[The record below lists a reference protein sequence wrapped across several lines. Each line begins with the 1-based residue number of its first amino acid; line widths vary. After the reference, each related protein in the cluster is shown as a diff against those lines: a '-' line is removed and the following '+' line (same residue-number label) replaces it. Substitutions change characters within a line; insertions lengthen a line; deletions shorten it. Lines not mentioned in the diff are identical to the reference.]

1 MHLRPLLLSLLFSAC
16 VATASQ
22 AEVRLSPQEAR
33 SAAAHYLAGGQPV
46 AARQIANG
54 LLIRDPQDLNALLI
68 LSVAERNLGNFKAA
82 SKAGKKAWSVAVTDS
97 QKYNAAL
104 VVAQALASDGS
115 HTFAQIW
122 LRRAAQTAPSEAEK
136 NIAIRDLQYVR
147 SQNPWSMDF
156 RFSLRPSSNINNGSN
171 SDVVIIGGLPL
182 IISGRNKPLSG
193 MGLVVGGRVEYEKPL
208 SKSKTLRFG
217 GDIETRQYKLSE
229 EAISIAPDAKGS
241 DYAFSSFKLY
251 AAYDFAAPS
260 SMNAHSFEASVGRYR
275 YGGEP
280 LSNLIW
286 LKYSLL
292 HRQESG
298 SILQFSLF
306 TEANSRLDDHARDT
320 GRVLAVI
327 QQRRATESGGIF
339 SWNITA
345 STTNLIGDPKFGR
358 ASDLANDAIGG
369 GISYTWAKPFFSA
382 TTSLSLQYDGQ
393 VFEKSRYTQGEKRVD
408 HLGVATLSM
417 FFDDFEYYGFAPVL
431 DFSYA
436 RKYSNA
442 ALFSAD
448 GFGLGL
454 GFRSSF

>member
-1 MHLRPLLLSLLFSAC
+1 MRIAATLFLC
-16 VATASQ
+16 VALLTPVK
-22 AEVRLSPQEAR
+22 AEVRLSRDEAVATASNLVR
-33 SAAAHYLAGGQPV
+33 NGQYSAT
-46 AARQIANG
+46 REIAKG
-54 LLIRDPQDLNALLI
+54 LLIRDAQDVDALLL
-68 LSVAERNLGNFKAA
+68 LSVAERNLGDFKAA
-82 SKAGKKAWSVAVTDS
+82 SKAGKKAWGAAKTDS

-122 LRRAAQTAPSEAEK
+122 LRRAAQIAPTDTAK
-136 NIAIRDLQYVR
+136 NIAIKDLQYVR
-147 SQNPWSMDF
+147 SQNPWSLDF

-171 SDVVIIGGLPL
+171 SDVVVIGGLPL
-182 IISGRNKPLSG
+182 VISGRNKPLSG
-193 MGLVVGGRVEYEKPL
+193 MGLVVGGRAEYEKIL
-208 SKSKTLRFG
+208 SPSKTLRFG
-217 GDIETRQYKLSE
+217 GDVETRQYKLSD
-229 EAISIAPDAKGS
+229 EARSIAPDAKGS

-251 AAYDFAAPS
+251 TAYDISVPTSA
-260 SMNAHSFEASVGRYR
+260 NAHSFEASIGRYR

-292 HRQESG
+292 HRQKSG
-298 SILQFSLF
+298 GILQFSLF

-320 GRVLAVI
+320 GRILAVI
-327 QQRRATESGGIF
+327 EQRRATESGGIF

-358 ASDLANDAIGG
+358 ATDLANDALGG

-382 TTSLSLQYDGQ
+382 TTSLSLQYEGQ
-393 VFEKSRYTQGEKRVD
+393 IFENTRYVRGEKRED

-417 FFDDFEYYGFAPVL
+417 FFDEFEYYGFAPVL

-448 GFGLGL
+448 GFGVGL